1 MVSKNAISLSIDRLS
16 QPILTQNTTSVSNFV
31 CDDINCHLSV
41 ELTALHLALMNQSL
55 KYVSLITSSADNHN
69 VNTNCS
75 SIDSCPADD
84 IVIQRSEHSY
94 LELPDLLFQIRKAI
108 VDLGTA
114 VVSAISVIGASNL
127 LLQLAQ
133 NDKDLISALLNSSEI
148 ELRLLHNINVSA
160 ESIVTIPAA
169 SSSSVDEVKNSEMIF
184 YTQCKDMH
192 DDLQKVSFGS
202 ISSFLLL
209 LSQCIAFDATLFCDY
224 LCSPETQSLKY
235 LLRITK
241 QLMLI
246 DKNPLYPRQAACSIP
261 KAPSNEKNIFFL
273 DICVKMLSQSKVVR
287 IEGMSGESSVRS
299 VDVLEHHVDSL
310 PIVTLPVAGVCAVDI
325 TCSENIPLDISD
337 SENIPLDISDSGNI
351 PASVSASV
359 SVLGSNS
366 VLSWIASE
374 TSTTIDDSPD
384 TGTGRGRG
392 EIGGDFID
400 KSLWGIGESDVE
412 RVRVRNVKSAPFLGQ
427 QVCPS
432 EWLRNAD
439 EEDQKKFSSRFP
451 VSITT
456 RTDVKKNSVKS
467 AVDVYEE
474 AVALYDGTVNFLIE
488 LRNLLSKLG
497 HSDKSLKSLP
507 FDSSLLLRR
516 LDAIVLFL

>member
-1 MVSKNAISLSIDRLS
+1 MVSRNAIRLSIDRLS

-55 KYVSLITSSADNHN
+55 KHVSLITSSAGNDN

-75 SIDSCPADD
+75 SIESCPADD

-94 LELPDLLFQIRKAI
+94 LELPDLLFQIRKSI
-108 VDLGTA
+108 VELGIA
-114 VVSAISVIGASNL
+114 VVSAISFIGAANL

-148 ELRLLHNINVSA
+148 ELRLLHNMNVST

-169 SSSSVDEVKNSEMIF
+169 YSSCLDEIKNSERIF

-192 DDLQKVSFGS
+192 DELQKVSFGS
-202 ISSFLLL
+202 ISTFLLL

-241 QLMLI
+241 QLLLI
-246 DKNPLYPRQAACSIP
+246 EKNPLYPRQAACSIP
-261 KAPSNEKNIFFL
+261 KARSNEKNFFFL
-273 DICVKMLSQSKVVR
+273 DICLKTLSHSKTVR
-287 IEGMSGESSVRS
+287 IEGMSRESSITHGVRS
-299 VDVLEHHVDSL
+299 VDVSKHHVDGL
-310 PIVTLPVAGVCAVDI
+310 PIVTLAAAGACAVDI
-325 TCSENIPLDISD
+325 TCSENIPPDISD
-337 SENIPLDISDSGNI
+337 SENIST
-351 PASVSASV
+351 SVSV
-359 SVLGSNS
+359 LGSVLGSNS
-366 VLSWIASE
+366 VLSWITSE
-374 TSTTIDDSPD
+374 TSTTIDYSPD
-384 TGTGRGRG
+384 TDTVTGTGKIC
-392 EIGGDFID
+392 EAFID
-400 KSLWGIGESDVE
+400 KSLWGIGKSDVE
-412 RVRVRNVKSAPFLGQ
+412 RVRVRDIKLAPFLGQ

-451 VSITT
+451 VSITV
-456 RTDVKKNSVKS
+456 RTDAKKNSVKS
-467 AVDVYEE
+467 AVDEYEE
-474 AVALYDGTVNFLIE
+474 AVALYDGTVDFLIE

-497 HSDKSLKSLP
+497 HPDKSLKSLP

-516 LDAIVLFL
+516 LDAILLFL